1 MKPESTIIPIHDIK
15 PLMEVPDNSLTFLII
30 ALIMVVAIGSGIVYL
45 LYRYLKMG
53 RGHNQRK
60 KSYEALQRIDFKDP
74 KKAAYEITYY
84 GRIFS
89 EDSQRLKE
97 AYQNLVDHLENYKYK
112 KEVARIDDESLSYY
126 KIYLEMVDV

>member
-1 MKPESTIIPIHDIK
+1 MRPDTNIIPIHEIK

-30 ALIMVVAIGSGIVYL
+30 ALIIVVSIASGIIYLVY
-45 LYRYLKMG
+45 RHLKAG
-53 RGHNQRK
+53 RGINQRK
-60 KSYEALQRIDFKDP
+60 KSYKALQNIDFSHP

-97 AYQNLVDHLENYKYK
+97 AYQNLLEYLERYKYK
-112 KEVARIDDESLSYY
+112 KEVDLIDDESMSYY